1 MAIYLLRHGESEGN
15 VLRVNQGRID
25 LPLTARGREQA
36 AIAGRWLAGLGV
48 QPEVVYASPLRR
60 AWETAEIVIQQFS
73 GADVPAR
80 VSNPGGLGVPA
91 RESAG
96 TEARPTT
103 CFTMHEEPDVIEYHA
118 GHAEGLTEAQM
129 IERFPQYEHR
139 TLDERGCWAE
149 FGGES
154 YEDVQSR
161 LQRFIERVQRDVLG
175 DGPAPTPDYGQAGAP
190 GPPGRDVICVSH
202 GGSLYQ
208 LLKLWCGWPA
218 PRHYFTR
225 ISNCTCFKLAL
236 REVGGH
242 LGAELQFM
250 VPVDLMHW

>member
-1 MAIYLLRHGESEGN
+1 MSIYLLRHGESEGN
-15 VLRVNQGRID
+15 IARINQGRID
-25 LPLTARGREQA
+25 MPLTARGREQA
-36 AIAGRWLAGLGV
+36 AIAGRWLARLGV
-48 QPEVVYASPLRR
+48 QPKAVYASPLRR
-60 AWETAEIVIQQFS
+60 AWETAEIVIRQFQ
-73 GADVPAR
+73 PE
-80 VSNPGGLGVPA
+80 LGP
-91 RESAG
+91 
-96 TEARPTT
+96 
-103 CFTMHEEPDVIEYHA
+103 FTLHEEPDVIEYHA

-129 IERFPQYEHR
+129 VERFPSYEHR

-154 YEDVQSR
+154 YDDVQTR
-161 LQRFIERVQRDVLG
+161 LQRFIDRISSDVLG
-175 DGPAPTPDYGQAGAP
+175 GGSAPVPDYGQAGSA
-190 GPPGRDVICVSH
+190 GPAGRDVICVSH

-236 REVGGH
+236 RDMGGH

-250 VPVDLMHW
+250 IPVDLMN